1 MERNSASTASS
12 VCRAASYSMEATYTA
27 LQGRR
32 LYDALRGLPSKRSLE
47 TSHRKKRT
55 MEQDIKEN
63 IQTTQNSDGSF
74 ALATAKKPEGKLRKT
89 PEWYAALVQAFLI
102 HGKNFAAVSRD
113 LGITRFACRTAWN
126 EGWTKQ
132 VGTELNGG
140 VRRYEKVDWAPPIKN
155 KIAEYQ
161 VLARAKLEEERRAVD
176 KEKEDREAALRDAV
190 EKAKADLVDS
200 RALQG
205 RTVKQA
211 RANSIALMGVSGNL
225 LQAAAQ
231 LSKKVARLVSDP
243 NWTPSPKQAVSL
255 LGRMAEITKMGVESA
270 SIADEM
276 ERKAL
281 GEPDMVF
288 GFDVSMSVED
298 AVSEIHQGYAALQRS
313 QAMGQLKL
321 VEAVASETVDRV
333 ENNDAEDDETEGE
346 EEDVQAEMD

>member
-1 MERNSASTASS
+1 MEHKP
-12 VCRAASYSMEATYTA
+12 E
-27 LQGRR
+27 
-32 LYDALRGLPSKRSLE
+32 DK
-47 TSHRKKRT
+47 
-55 MEQDIKEN
+55 
-63 IQTTQNSDGSF
+63 IQTKQNPDGSF
-74 ALATAKKPEGKLRKT
+74 TLAAVQKPEGKFRKT
-89 PEWYAALVQAFLI
+89 PEWYGALVQAFLV
-102 HGKNFAAVSRD
+102 HGQNFAAVSRD

-126 EGWTKQ
+126 EGWTRQ

-140 VRRYEKVDWAPPIKN
+140 VRRYEKVEWAPPIKN
-155 KIAEYQ
+155 KISEYQ
-161 VLARAKLEEERRAVD
+161 VLARAKLEEERRAVEQ
-176 KEKEDREAALRDAV
+176 EKADREAALRDAV
-190 EKAKADLVDS
+190 DKAKADLVDS

-270 SIADEM
+270 AIADEM

-321 VEAVASETVDRV
+321 IEAVATDT
-333 ENNDAEDDETEGE
+333 EDDEGMEENSDEPDSVEALEGE
-346 EEDVQAEMD
+346 ALGSEGEKD